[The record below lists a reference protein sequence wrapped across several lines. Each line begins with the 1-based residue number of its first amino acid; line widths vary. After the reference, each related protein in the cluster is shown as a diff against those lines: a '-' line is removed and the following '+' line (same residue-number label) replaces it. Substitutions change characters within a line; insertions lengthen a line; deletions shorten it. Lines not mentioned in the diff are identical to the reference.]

1 MTDIQMQILC
11 ILCEFW
17 AILWPQEKTNS
28 SFGRPPP
35 DLVRLR
41 TLVESS
47 LFIIMTDWGGGASQN
62 PLKIKEKPS
71 KSNHQNTFLFCFFV
85 WVYPSI
91 FGLLALSFWQDL
103 TFYRCQ
109 REEVDREVS
118 LDAPETVEGKTRI
131 CAVTWISSKKS
142 GLKYRRWAKK
152 AFGVLLLVMFCVF
165 LFQMC
170 CLYFFGFLNLSS
182 EQPLTVASAT
192 GHSGWRCAFA
202 AAHFFVCVPDSMLQ
216 YHPRSYR
223 ICVKILCTHILS
235 YSYI

>member
-17 AILWPQEKTNS
+17 AMLWPQEKTNS

-47 LFIIMTDWGGGASQN
+47 LFFIMTDWVGGASQN

-71 KSNHQNTFLFCFFV
+71 KSNHQNTFLFCFCV

-103 TFYRCQ
+103 TFYRCN
-109 REEVDREVS
+109 RGEVDREVS

-131 CAVTWISSKKS
+131 CAVTWISPKKS
-142 GLKYRRWAKK
+142 RLKYRRWAKK

-170 CLYFFGFLNLSS
+170 CLYFFGFLDLSVS
-182 EQPLTVASAT
+182 SLWLWHPPQVIRVGDVPLLQV
-192 GHSGWRCAFA
+192 F
-202 AAHFFVCVPDSMLQ
+202 FFVCVPDSMLQ

-223 ICVKILCTHILS
+223 MCKNIVHTYILHI
-235 YSYI
+235 I